1 MSLFISFE
9 GCDGTGKTTQA
20 KLLETRLTEA
30 GHKVFLVKEP
40 GSTRLGDYLRSWL
53 KDENN
58 KALTPEAELF
68 LFAAARSAL
77 VTETLRPF
85 LEEHRTVVIADRYI
99 DSTTAYQGYGR
110 RLDLE
115 DVDRVNRLATGG
127 LTPDITV
134 LLDGPVADTLSRVG
148 TSQLPMAVGEQV
160 NENAKRIDGEGTRRF
175 KEESVGFH
183 ERVRRG
189 YGKIA
194 AQNPDR
200 FVVVD
205 ALLPVPEIADAIFA
219 AVESR
224 LLAGEQAPPEA
235 HTLPLW
241 PVAENAPVV
250 ETA

>member
-20 KLLETRLTEA
+20 RLLETRLAEA
-30 GHKVFLVKEP
+30 GYRVILVKEP

-58 KALTPEAELF
+58 KGLTPEAELF

-77 VTETLRPF
+77 VTETLRPL
-85 LEEHRTVVIADRYI
+85 LEKHGTVVIADRYI

-110 RLDLE
+110 RLDLD
-115 DVDRVNRLATGG
+115 DVARVNRLATGG

-134 LLDGPVADTLSRVG
+134 LLDGPVADTLRRVG
-148 TSQLPMAVGEQV
+148 TSQLPMAVGER
-160 NENAKRIDGEGTRRF
+160 EDEHARRIDGEGTRRF
-175 KEESVGFH
+175 KEESVRFH

-189 YGKIA
+189 YEKIA
-194 AQNPDR
+194 AQHPER
-200 FVVVD
+200 VVVFD
-205 ALLPVPEIADAIFA
+205 ALRPVPEIADAIFN

-224 LLAGEQAPPEA
+224 LPAGETATPQA

-241 PVAENAPVV
+241 PVAENASVA

>member
-58 KALTPEAELF
+58 KGLTPEAELF

-110 RLDLE
+110 RLDLD

-148 TSQLPMAVGEQV
+148 SSQLPMAVGEQV
-160 NENAKRIDGEGTRRF
+160 NENAKRIDSEGTRRF

-194 AQNPDR
+194 AQDPDR
-200 FVVVD
+200 VVVFD
-205 ALLPVPEIADAIFA
+205 ALRPVPEIADAIFA

-224 LLAGEQAPPEA
+224 LPAEEPAPTEA
-235 HTLPLW
+235 HTLPYGRSRKT
-241 PVAENAPVV
+241 PQ
-250 ETA
+250 